1 MNKNQIIAKI
11 LKLNL
16 TIAVSILIVGL
27 ILQIFDQNFSTKI
40 INIGLLY
47 VILMPVIRV
56 LLELLYFIKIRN
68 YTYIAIC
75 LALFVVIAAS
85 IVY

>member
-16 TIAVSILIVGL
+16 TIAVPILIVGL

-56 LLELLYFIKIRN
+56 LLELLYFIKIGN
-68 YTYIAIC
+68 YTYIVIC

>member
-56 LLELLYFIKIRN
+56 LLELLYFIKIVN
-68 YTYIAIC
+68 YTYIVIC